1 MRDNLKMLGA
11 RGVPFCLYP
20 QKELAMTIQLSDHFT
35 YSRLVRFTLPSIAM
49 MIFTSIYG
57 VVDGIFVSNFAG
69 KTAFAAINLII
80 PYLMVFGT
88 LGFMVG
94 TGGTALVSM
103 TLGMGDRKKANEI
116 FSLLTYTALIG
127 GIALTILSM
136 VFMRPAARLLG
147 AEGQMLEDAVTYGY
161 IVQSVLT
168 AYILQ
173 YAFQSF
179 CIAAEKPN
187 LALNMTLVSGCT
199 NIVLDALFVGA
210 FRWGLIGAAVATAL
224 AQTAGA
230 VIPIVYFARKNPS
243 LLKLGKC
250 RFDGRALL
258 RTATN
263 GSSELMSNLSMSLV
277 SMLYNI
283 QLMAYAGEDGIA
295 AYGVIMY
302 VNFIF
307 IAVFI
312 GLSIGAAPIIGF
324 NHGAQNHTEL
334 RNVLKKCLT
343 LLLGFALVLT
353 LAAELLAR
361 PLAGIFVGYD
371 ETLHELTTRGFR
383 IYILSFL
390 LCGFNIFG
398 SSFFT
403 ALNNG
408 LISAL
413 ISFLRTLVFQ
423 IGAVLVLPLIFKLD
437 GIWWSVVAAELGS
450 LMLTLWFMARYRHRY
465 HYA

>member
-1 MRDNLKMLGA
+1 
-11 RGVPFCLYP
+11 
-20 QKELAMTIQLSDHFT
+20 MTIQLSDHFT
-35 YSRLVRFTLPSIAM
+35 YSRLLRFTLPSIAM

-69 KTAFAAINLII
+69 KTAFAAVNLII
-80 PYLMVFGT
+80 PYLMVFST

-103 TLGMGDRKKANEI
+103 TLGMGDRKKANEL

-127 GIALTILSM
+127 GALLTVLSIA
-136 VFMRPAARLLG
+136 FMRPAARLLG
-147 AEGQMLEDAVTYGY
+147 GEGQMLEDAVLYGC
-161 IVQSVLT
+161 IVQAVLP

-179 CIAAEKPN
+179 CIAAEKPG
-187 LALNMTLVSGCT
+187 LALTMTVVSGCT
-199 NIVLDALFVGA
+199 NIVLDALFVGV
-210 FRWGLIGAAVATAL
+210 FHWGLVGAAVATAI
-224 AQTAGA
+224 AQVAGA
-230 VIPIVYFARKNPS
+230 LIPLVYFIRPNSS
-243 LLKLGKC
+243 LLRLGRC
-250 RFDGRALL
+250 SFDGKALL

-283 QLMAYAGEDGIA
+283 QLMSYAGEDGIA

-302 VNFIF
+302 INFIF

-312 GLSIGAAPIIGF
+312 GISIGSAPIIGF
-324 NHGAQNHTEL
+324 NHGAENHAEL
-334 RNVLKKCLT
+334 RNVLKKCL
-343 LLLGFALVLT
+343 VLIGSLAVVLAMAA
-353 LAAELLAR
+353 LAAAR

-371 ETLHELTTRGFR
+371 PQLHGLTVRGFR

-423 IGAVLVLPLIFKLD
+423 IGAVLLLPMLFGLD

-450 LMLTLWFMARYRHRY
+450 LALTAFFMVKYRKRY

>member
-1 MRDNLKMLGA
+1 
-11 RGVPFCLYP
+11 
-20 QKELAMTIQLSDHFT
+20 MTIQLSDHFT
-35 YSRLVRFTLPSIAM
+35 FPRLLRFTMPSIAM

-69 KTAFAAINLII
+69 KTAFAAVNLIM
-80 PYLMVFGT
+80 PYVMVFGT

-94 TGGTALVSM
+94 TGGTALISM
-103 TLGMGDRKKANEI
+103 TMGAGDRKKANEL
-116 FSLLTYTALIG
+116 FSLLTYTAVIG
-127 GIALTILSM
+127 GIVLTILSIA
-136 VFMRPAARLLG
+136 FMRPAAKLLG
-147 AEGQMLEDAVTYGY
+147 GQGQMLEDAVLYGC
-161 IVQSVLT
+161 IVQSALT

-173 YAFQSF
+173 FAFQSF
-179 CIAAEKPN
+179 CVAAEKPN
-187 LALNMTLVSGCT
+187 LSLIMTVVSGCA
-199 NIVLDALFVGA
+199 NIVLDALFVGV
-210 FRWGLIGAAVATAL
+210 FRWGLVGAAVATAA
-224 AQTAGA
+224 AQILGA
-230 VIPIVYFARKNPS
+230 VIPLLYFARPNPS
-243 LLKLGKC
+243 PLRLGKC
-250 RFDGRALL
+250 PFDGKALL
-258 RTATN
+258 RTAAN

-277 SMLYNI
+277 SMLYNL
-283 QLMAYAGEDGIA
+283 QLMAHAGEDGIA

-324 NHGAQNHTEL
+324 NHGAENHPEL

-343 LLLGFALVLT
+343 LLAVFAVVLT
-353 LAAELLAR
+353 LTAELIAR

-371 ETLHELTTRGFR
+371 PVLHDMTTRGFR

-390 LCGFNIFG
+390 LSGFNIFG

-423 IGAVLVLPLIFKLD
+423 IGAVLLLPLVFELD

-450 LMLTLWFMARYRHRY
+450 LALTAFFMLKYRKRY
-465 HYA
+465 HYG